1 MSSFVAANPDISSGT
16 AQKFE
21 IVDAKIRNLLITGNL
36 TSTAN
41 IGDILDLVVSNITA
55 TNLVSEN
62 GNIILLTSAS
72 GNIGNVLLLG
82 GNIFTSGQI
91 ATLGNV
97 FGGYFIGNGSQLTG
111 VTSTAVLPSV
121 VPADIRGN
129 VIGAYANVA
138 VVSTEG
144 ISVAGNV
151 LADYFIGNGSHLTGI
166 AANVTLPSVV
176 PADIRGN
183 VIGTYA
189 NVAVVSTGG
198 ISVAGNVLADYFIGN
213 GSQLM
218 GIYANVNVNVTTDKY
233 LSANVSQSNIYLSA
247 NSVNSPGMLLS
258 LNSDGKVAQPAL
270 DGYLVVPEG
279 YVANASTRLG
289 LGGGGLPVGS
299 LVRQTDDGNSY
310 MLTMSPSNID
320 SNWIT
325 FDGVIFPVNTVF
337 GRNGDVLASYGD
349 YLDSYVELTDAVG
362 VVPAGN
368 AVSEAL
374 QMLQNTKQDNII
386 RQSTWVTSNNQSIL
400 NATPVPLSFG
410 SFHTTNASNV
420 TITALPSGNIQY
432 AHFTN
437 TGVDNLFIISTR
449 VTFTNM
455 SNNGHSAI
463 TMALNGNLSTVNR
476 VAESYE
482 SSSTHQQ
489 TQIHSLSTTVFIPAN
504 EYVEIIATVDSTRVV
519 YIDGLISIA
528 NVK

>member
-1 MSSFVAANPDISSGT
+1 MSSFVAANPDISSGS

-21 IVDAKIRNLLITGNL
+21 IIDGIIRNLLVTGNL

-41 IGDILDLVVSNITA
+41 IGNIRDLVVSNILA
-55 TNLVSEN
+55 TNLVSE
-62 GNIILLTSAS
+62 S
-72 GNIGNVLLLG
+72 GNITFLTSTSGNIANILFLG
-82 GNIFTSGQI
+82 GNLSVSGHI
-91 ATLGNV
+91 NTIGNV
-97 FGGYFIGNGSQLTG
+97 AAPFFIGNGSQLTG
-111 VTSTAVLPSV
+111 VTANVALPGVIPADIRGNVIGAYANVMNIAAGNVFADYFLGNGSQLTGVTANVALPGV
-121 VPADIRGN
+121 IPADIRGN

-138 VVSTEG
+138 
-144 ISVAGNV
+144 
-151 LADYFIGNGSHLTGI
+151 
-166 AANVTLPSVV
+166 
-176 PADIRGN
+176 N
-183 VIGTYA
+183 VIA
-189 NVAVVSTGG
+189 GG
-198 ISVAGNVLADYFIGN
+198 ISVEGGVIAGYFVGN
-213 GSQLM
+213 GTQLT
-218 GIYANVNVNVTTDKY
+218 GIYANVNVITDKY
-233 LSANVSQSNIYLSA
+233 LSANVSQSNIFLSA

-299 LVRQTDDGNSY
+299 LVKQTDDGNSY

-325 FDGVIFPVNTVF
+325 FDGVVFPVNTVF

-362 VVPAGN
+362 MVPAGN

-437 TGVDNLFIISTR
+437 TGADNLFIISTR

-455 SNNGHSAI
+455 SNTGHSSI
-463 TMALNGNLSTVNR
+463 TMSLNGNLSTVNR

-482 SSSTHQQ
+482 STSTHQQ

-504 EYVEIIATVDSTRVV
+504 EYIEIIATVDSNRVV